1 MVSMALNED
10 WDLDLDGQGNLST
23 VDNEERLAQDVS
35 TACLVWRGEGFWD
48 TNFGVPYQNVLGQ
61 QPPLSSVSAY
71 LSKTAQTVEGVE
83 AVSVDLKKA
92 NNARKVTGTITI
104 NGETNVNI

>member
-1 MVSMALNED
+1 MVSMALNEN
-10 WDLDLDGQGNLST
+10 WDLTLDGQGNLAT
-23 VDNEERLAQDVS
+23 VDDKARLAQDVA

-48 TNFGVPYQNVLGQ
+48 TSFGVPYQNVLGQ